1 MKKILVVDNQPMA
14 LRLLRDFLAKEGH
27 EVRTA
32 EDGLSAIE
40 VLKSFVPD
48 IIFVDL
54 VMPKIGGE
62 KLCRVIRKIDRLQGV
77 YLVVLSD
84 IAAEEQID
92 VTAFGADACIAKGS
106 FNNIAR
112 HVATIMELADAPGAH
127 EQQPGILGVEEVYQ
141 REITNKLLS
150 SRRHFEVILNNMSEG
165 IIETTP
171 AGKVIFVNPQAA
183 ALLNAPEEELLAREV
198 LELFAAPFRVPIG
211 ELFKAVKNEPLALD
225 DSKYPIEMEGRQVG
239 LTFYPVQ
246 DQDNGSI
253 VIMLRDVT
261 EYKKSQSK
269 IQAQHDFLDKV
280 LESMQHP
287 FYVTSAKDFLVV
299 HANRVA
305 QQILGLIPGQSRC
318 FQVTEGCDAPWGGE
332 SQYCP
337 TKAVWES
344 KSALTV
350 ELQRRDQAGRLV
362 YYEVHAYPIF
372 DEHGEVDQVIQY
384 LLDITERR
392 KNQDALR
399 SSSAEL
405 QKALDELK
413 QAQAVLVRQE
423 KLASI
428 GTLAS
433 GVAHEILNPLNI
445 IGTIVQ
451 ILQLEEGPTELQEQ
465 LTEIMVQIRRATKIT
480 NNLRMFSRQHA
491 AEIGEVNIN
500 TLFDKT
506 SGLMEHDLNLDNI
519 LIERVYDPN
528 LPVIEADDDQL
539 AQVFFNLLRNSR
551 DALEGRDDKRITIT
565 TAQQDGEVVIRFA
578 DTGSGIPP
586 AQLDMIFDPFFTTKD
601 PGHGTGLGLSIVYS
615 VVEAHGGSIEVH
627 SQEGVGTEFVLRL
640 PVRRK
645 RTAD

>member
-1 MKKILVVDNQPMA
+1 MKKILVVDNHPMV
-14 LRLLRDFLAKEGH
+14 LRLLCDFLVKGGH

-54 VMPKIGGE
+54 VMPNISGE
-62 KLCRVIRKIDRLQGV
+62 KLCRVIRRMDHLRGV
-77 YLVVLSD
+77 YLVILSD

-92 VTAFGADACIAKGS
+92 VTAFGANVCIAKGS

-112 HVATIMELADAPGAH
+112 HVATTMELANAPGNQD
-127 EQQPGILGVEEVYQ
+127 QQQSILGVEEVYQ

-171 AGKVIFVNPQAA
+171 EGKVIFVNPQAA
-183 ALLNAPEEELLAREV
+183 AFLHAPEEELLAREV
-198 LELFAAPFRVPIG
+198 LDLFDAQFRVPIG
-211 ELFKAVKNEPLALD
+211 KVFLAVENEPVSLD
-225 DSKYPIEMEGRQVG
+225 DNKYPLEMGGRQVG
-239 LTFYPVQ
+239 LTFYPVH
-246 DQDNGSI
+246 DQDNGS
-253 VIMLRDVT
+253 VIIMIRDVS
-261 EYKKSQSK
+261 EYKKSQTK
-269 IQAQHDFLDKV
+269 IQVQRDFLDKV

-287 FYVTSAKDFLVV
+287 FYVTSAKDYLIV

-305 QQILGLIPGQSRC
+305 QQTLGLIPGKSRC
-318 FQVTEGCDAPWGGE
+318 FHVVESCDEPCTG
-332 SQYCP
+332 QRQFCP
-337 TKAVWES
+337 TKEVRES
-344 KSALTV
+344 KAAITV
-350 ELQRRDQAGRLV
+350 EQQCRNKAGQLV
-362 YYEVHAYPIF
+362 CHEVHAFPIF
-372 DEHGEVDQVIQY
+372 DDHGEVDQVILY
-384 LLDITERR
+384 LLDVSERR
-392 KNQDALR
+392 KNQDALF
-399 SSSAEL
+399 SSAAKL
-405 QKALDELK
+405 QNALDELK
-413 QAQAVLVRQE
+413 QAQAVLVRQA

-451 ILQLEEGPTELQEQ
+451 ILQLEELPTEQQEQ
-465 LTEIMVQIRRATKIT
+465 LAEIMIQIRRATKIT
-480 NNLRMFSRQHA
+480 DNLRMFSRQHD
-491 AEIGEVNIN
+491 AEIGEVDVN

-506 SGLMEHDLNLDNI
+506 SGLIEHDLNLDNI
-519 LIERVYDPN
+519 LIERFYDPN
-528 LPVIEADDDQL
+528 LPLIEADDDQL

-551 DALEGRDDKRITIT
+551 DALEGRDDKRIMIT
-565 TAQQDGEVVIRFA
+565 TSHQDGEVVIRFA
-578 DTGSGIPP
+578 DTGSGIPQ
-586 AQLDMIFDPFFTTKD
+586 AQLDKIFDPFFTTKD

-627 SQEGVGTEFVLRL
+627 SQEGGGTEFVLHL
-640 PVRRK
+640 PVQRK